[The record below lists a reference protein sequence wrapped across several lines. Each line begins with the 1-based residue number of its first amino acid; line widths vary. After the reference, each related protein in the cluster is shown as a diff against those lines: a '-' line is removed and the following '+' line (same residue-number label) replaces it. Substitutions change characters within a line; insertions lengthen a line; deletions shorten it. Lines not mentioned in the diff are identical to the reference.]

1 MNTMR
6 RLFCIPLAALIATSV
21 IGSVAHSQDA
31 SDGGWHYLIE
41 PYVMFPNM
49 KGEVGVGNLPPSPVD
64 EGPED
69 IFENL
74 QTGAMLYAEAHNGE
88 WAISS
93 DVLYMKLEADV
104 PPSRLLNSGNVE
116 VSQLGW
122 ELALLRRLSPL
133 FELGVAATYN
143 EIEAEVRLALN
154 TLGGP
159 VERSAGLTEDW
170 IDPTLVAR
178 ATIPLSDNWFLQGRG
193 NIGGFDVGS
202 ELTWQAQVDVGYR
215 VSDLLL
221 LTLGYRVI
229 DIDYDNGSGR
239 DRFVYDMRIFGP
251 VLRLGFNF

>member
-1 MNTMR
+1 MSTTR
-6 RLFCIPLAALIATSV
+6 RLTCPSLAAFIATASLT
-21 IGSVAHSQDA
+21 AHAQGALDS
-31 SDGGWHYLIE
+31 GWHFLIE
-41 PYVMFPNM
+41 PYAMFPNM
-49 KGEVGVGNLPPSPVD
+49 QGETGVGDLPPAPVD
-64 EGPED
+64 QDPQD
-69 IFENL
+69 IFEKL
-74 QTGAMLYAEAHNGE
+74 QAGAMLYAEAHNDR

-93 DVLYMKLEADV
+93 DLLYMKLEGDV
-104 PPSRLLNSGNVE
+104 TPNRLVSAGGAE

-122 ELALLRRLSPL
+122 ELALLRRLSPSI
-133 FELGVAATYN
+133 ELGVAATYN
-143 EIEAEVRLALN
+143 EIDADLHLTVN

-159 VERSAGLTEDW
+159 VARNAGLTEDW